1 MFFLENKKNTVLDT
15 GLKKKKT
22 THTKKSP
29 SVKRKFGIDIIHI
42 HIFCFCFNL
51 VYCFCPS

>member
-29 SVKRKFGIDIIHI
+29 SVKRKFGINIYI
-42 HIFCFCFNL
+42 HIFCFNP